1 MPCSKI
7 PESLQTIVLQL
18 WQKKWSHMSMSIT
31 STSELELSLISC
43 ASSDSTLTWQGVDKR
58 KGRRPEGWGWGRFFK
73 GGDYFKYFCLKGL
86 IILGRRLIYGWLLF
100 EECGTP
106 SLSSRI
112 DRLYCIK
119 HAVSQPFL
127 IILWLHKTVSSPFV
141 SNFCSTFL
149 QEVRVV
155 ASNRKICL
163 ETVAA
168 HWSQTSNQT
177 QGTVLLCLLIM
188 NMEQG

>member
-1 MPCSKI
+1 
-7 PESLQTIVLQL
+7 
-18 WQKKWSHMSMSIT
+18 MSIT
-31 STSELELSLISC
+31 STSELELSLISLL
-43 ASSDSTLTWQGVDKR
+43 DQTLLWL
-58 KGRRPEGWGWGRFFK
+58 GREWIKEREEDQRGGG
-73 GGDYFKYFCLKGL
+73 GGDYFKYFRLKGL

-100 EECGTP
+100 KECGTP

-168 HWSQTSNQT
+168 YWSHSSNQT
-177 QGTVLLCLLIM
+177 QSIVLLCLLIM

>member
-1 MPCSKI
+1 
-7 PESLQTIVLQL
+7 
-18 WQKKWSHMSMSIT
+18 MSMSIT
-31 STSELELSLISC
+31 STSELELSMISFAGC
-43 ASSDSTLTWQGVDKR
+43 LDQTLLWL
-58 KGRRPEGWGWGRFFK
+58 GREWIKEREEDQRGGGGAQFFK
-73 GGDYFKYFCLKGL
+73 GGDYFKYFRLKGV
-86 IILGRRLIYGWLLF
+86 IILGRCLIDGRLLF
-100 EECGTP
+100 GECGTP
-106 SLSSRI
+106 SLSPRT

-141 SNFCSTFL
+141 SNFCSIFL

-155 ASNRKICL
+155 ASNRKICP

-168 HWSQTSNQT
+168 YWSQTSNQT
-177 QGTVLLCLLIM
+177 QSTVLLCLLIM